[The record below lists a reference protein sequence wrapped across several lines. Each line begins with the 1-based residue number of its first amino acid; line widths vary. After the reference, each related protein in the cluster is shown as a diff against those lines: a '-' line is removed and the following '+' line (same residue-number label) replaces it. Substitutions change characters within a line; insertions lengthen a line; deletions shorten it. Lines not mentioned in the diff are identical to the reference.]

1 MRVTNKQLSQ
11 DLDNVKESI
20 NSLSNDSEY
29 THKLSNSNLYKIR
42 RVVTKL
48 NKLEKRLDDFMCNTY
63 NDNLASNYTRYESVN
78 RLSKVCIGG
87 LIFLGLLL
95 IACI

>member
-11 DLDNVKESI
+11 DLDSVKDAVNELSDSKNVSK
-20 NSLSNDSEY
+20 
-29 THKLSNSNLYKIR
+29 SNSYKIR

-48 NKLEKRLDDFMCNTY
+48 NKLEKRLDDFMYTSY
-63 NDNLASNYTRYESVN
+63 NDDLAKHYLRYEHIN
-78 RLSKVCIGG
+78 RLCKVCIGG